1 MSNFDAFHYTISLN
15 ISLLFLK
22 SSLILVKRRRMAAGQ
37 KISTHKNSALAF
49 KSGENGVNF
58 QLVSVHLLY
67 LYLGLTSFC
76 WVSDVV
82 QLRTD
87 KKVSYLVL
95 YLSTESPKSNC
106 CF

>member
-1 MSNFDAFHYTISLN
+1 MTLIFFAKMQFCSVRNN
-15 ISLLFLK
+15 
-22 SSLILVKRRRMAAGQ
+22 SSILVVKRRRRMAAGQ

-95 YLSTESPKSNC
+95 TYRVTQIKLLFFELP
-106 CF
+106 

>member
-1 MSNFDAFHYTISLN
+1 MTLIFFAKMQFCSVRNN
-15 ISLLFLK
+15 
-22 SSLILVKRRRMAAGQ
+22 SSILVVKRRIRMAAGQ

-82 QLRTD
+82 QLRID

-95 YLSTESPKSNC
+95 TYRVTQIKLPFFELP
-106 CF
+106 